1 MEEAE
6 LQVFPET
13 GPETEL
19 VETLGN
25 RQVRMGFP
33 QVCVWGALVGRS
45 WVALPGRKHE
55 EIGRAHV

>member
-19 VETLGN
+19 VETVGK
-25 RQVRMGFP
+25 RQVCMGFP
-33 QVCVWGALVGRS
+33 
-45 WVALPGRKHE
+45 
-55 EIGRAHV
+55 